1 MKNFV
6 KQIIIWIVVIAI
18 AVIGVYVLNTA
29 RSISKVNNKPGNTV
43 ATVTEIPLDFTKNI
57 NILILGTDQRSWD
70 ESARSDTII
79 LVNINPKNKKV
90 NLLSIPRDARVFIPG
105 HGYDK
110 VNAAYNSL
118 YFNDGGPELSIETV
132 ENLLGLE
139 KGDIPYFFV
148 VNFDGF
154 KKVIDA
160 LGGVDINVD
169 EPMHYH
175 SKLGDVEIDL
185 NPGMQHLNGEKA
197 LEYARF
203 RYDEYGD
210 FLRTKDGVI
219 HGRVARQQK
228 LIKAIINQSKNWN
241 TIWKLPSIAK
251 AVGNAVYTN
260 LTPAQMTKIALLL
273 RNDTDKDLN
282 VIPFPGSDDYING
295 ISYVVPDY
303 DKLKEI
309 GSNYFTPS
317 TP

>member
-1 MKNFV
+1 MKNFL
-6 KQIIIWIVVIAI
+6 KQIIIWIVVIII
-18 AVIGVYVLNTA
+18 AVIGIYVLNTA
-29 RSISKVNNKPGNTV
+29 RSISKVNNKPGNTI
-43 ATVTEIPLDFTKNI
+43 TEVPLVFTRNI

-70 ESARSDTII
+70 KSGRSDTII

-105 HGYDK
+105 HSYDK
-110 VNAAYNSL
+110 INAAYNSV
-118 YFNDGGPELSIETV
+118 YFSDGGPELSAKTV

-148 VNFDGF
+148 VNFNGF

-175 SKLGDVEIDL
+175 SKLGDVKIDL

-203 RYDEYGD
+203 RYDRYGD
-210 FLRTKDGVI
+210 FLRTEDGVI
-219 HGRVARQQK
+219 HGRVERQQK
-228 LIKAIINQSKNWN
+228 LIKAVVNQSKNWN

-251 AVGNAVYTN
+251 AVGDAVYTN
-260 LTPAQMTKIALLL
+260 LTTSQMTKIALLL
-273 RNDTDKDLN
+273 RNDTDKDVN
-282 VIPFPGSDDYING
+282 IIPFPGTDGYINK
-295 ISYVVPDY
+295 ISYVIPDY

-309 GSNYFTPS
+309 GSEYFNVQKHTS
-317 TP
+317 K

>member
-6 KQIIIWIVVIAI
+6 KQLIIWIVVIALV
-18 AVIGVYVLNTA
+18 VIGAYVLNTA
-29 RSISKVNNKPGNTV
+29 RSISKVNNKPNNTT
-43 ATVTEIPLDFTKNI
+43 AKTTEIPLDFTKNI
-57 NILILGTDQRSWD
+57 NILVLGTDQRSWD
-70 ESARSDTII
+70 KSARSDTIV

-90 NLLSIPRDARVFIPG
+90 NLLSIPRDSRVFIPG

-118 YFNDGGPELSIETV
+118 YFSDGGVKLSIKTV
-132 ENLLGLE
+132 ENLLGLNE
-139 KGDIPYFFV
+139 GDIPYFVV
-148 VNFDGF
+148 VNFNGF

-175 SKLGDVEIDL
+175 SKLGDVNIDL
-185 NPGMQHLNGEKA
+185 NPGMQHLDGEKA

-203 RYDEYGD
+203 RYDQYGD
-210 FLRTKDGVI
+210 FFKTEDGTI
-219 HGRVARQQK
+219 HGRVVRQQK
-228 LIKAIINQSKNWN
+228 LIKALIDQSKNWN

-251 AVGNAVYTN
+251 AVGDAVYTN
-260 LTPAQMTKIALLL
+260 LTPSQMVKIALLL
-273 RNDTDKDLN
+273 RNDTDKDVN
-282 VIPFPGSDDYING
+282 VIPFPGSDKYING

-309 GSNYFTPS
+309 GSKYFSPS
-317 TP
+317 AP